1 MNKNKK
7 EKRGNNMVMEKELIH
22 KLERYKNYTKAQRKR
37 EIDLNDHMWWNYSIY
52 NNPIKPTYFPT
63 NYKGK
68 YGMYD
73 NLNQYSKDKIHCSCP
88 MCSAKTRNKGKRRN
102 LHGNYSPSLNYHI
115 SELRRQRSM
124 DADERDYFF
133 T

>member
-1 MNKNKK
+1 MWKPRSTTYN
-7 EKRGNNMVMEKELIH
+7 RDVS
-22 KLERYKNYTKAQRKR
+22 RRKALRKR
-37 EIDLNDHMWWNYSIY
+37 RIAREVYYDGDTHPYYS
-52 NNPIKPTYFPT
+52 
-63 NYKGK
+63 
-68 YGMYD
+68 
-73 NLNQYSKDKIHCSCP
+73 NLHQYSKNKIHCSCS

-102 LHGNYSPSLNYHI
+102 MHGNYSPSLNYRI